1 MLTEQMIQWDPKQRL
16 AMLTIDPVTQH
27 DLTLETLEQFWANS
41 RYRVLQ
47 PKRQAWEEALTQ
59 LAQSNELT
67 PIDVVFAQALDG
79 HWALELSKDK
89 MTLTA
94 TLTFAQGGEAA
105 TVSQLLQLLKN
116 GGLTQGLCRSAI
128 LAMIDQQRDHQQES
142 TTAVIAFGKPAIQGH
157 NGYLKRLVPLPSE
170 HQAVPQAI
178 DIHRVD
184 MRDLGQTFT
193 VDSGRPLLQRIAPTA
208 GQPGYNIVGE
218 TLDATDGEPAQL
230 LAGSGTYIDS
240 QNPDL
245 LVAEMSGIPLM
256 QDHGMAIEPQLTVAE
271 VSVLTG
277 HLKFNGSIVITGDV
291 EDGMQVHAT
300 GNIHIQGSVH
310 NAIIDAGGDLIVDK
324 GVVGHQQDDGHLQ
337 CKIRAGGNVT
347 VHYAQFAHID
357 CVGDLEIRWHAVNC
371 NLCTAHMLYVG
382 LHPHKQGGLNG
393 GSAYARL
400 GLQCNELGT
409 KTGVETRVVVGGD
422 YQSLLDIAAEL
433 EQQQQELNQSWLAEQ
448 VKLNHGLKA
457 GEITA
462 EAKEQALQLIAY
474 LKAMSSENEQ
484 QLQQQQE
491 LIEQF
496 AQERQILITKYLLPR
511 VNITIGNKKYFNN
524 EAQAASQLVLEQGK
538 LVRQPLTASPR
549 KP

>member
-1 MLTEQMIQWDPKQRL
+1 MLTEQMIHWDPKQRL
-16 AMLTIDPVTQH
+16 AKITLDPVNH
-27 DLTLETLEQFWANS
+27 HHLTLAALEQLWANS

-47 PKRQAWEEALTQ
+47 PQRQAWEEALTQ
-59 LAQSNELT
+59 LAKNHELT

-79 HWALELSKDK
+79 SWALNLSKDK

-116 GGLTQGLCRSAI
+116 GNLTQGLCRSAI
-128 LAMIDQQRDHQQES
+128 LAMIDQQRDHQHES
-142 TTAVIAFGKPAIQGH
+142 ATAVIAFGKPAVPGH

-184 MRDLGQTFT
+184 MRNLGQTFT
-193 VDSGRPLLQRIAPTA
+193 VDRGHPLLQRIAPTL
-208 GQPGYNIVGE
+208 GQPGYTILGE

-230 LAGSGTYIDS
+230 IAGSGTYIDS

-245 LVAEMSGIPLM
+245 LIAEISGIPLM
-256 QDHGMAIEPQLTVAE
+256 QDHGMAIEPQLTVAG

-310 NAIIDAGGDLIVDK
+310 NAIIDAGGDLSVDK
-324 GVVGHQQDDGHLQ
+324 GVVGHQQDNGHLQ
-337 CKIRAGGNVT
+337 CQIRAGGNVT
-347 VHYAQFAHID
+347 IHYAQFAHID

-371 NLCTAHMLYVG
+371 NLRTAQMLYVG

-409 KTGVETRVVVGGD
+409 KTGVETRVVVGAD
-422 YQSLLDIAAEL
+422 YQSLLDTATEL
-433 EQQQQELNQSWLAEQ
+433 ENQQQELSRNWLAEQ
-448 VKLNHGLKA
+448 VKLNNGLKA

-474 LKAMSSENEQ
+474 LKTLSSENEQ

-491 LIEQF
+491 LIEHF
-496 AQERQILITKYLLPR
+496 SQERQILITKYLLPR
-511 VNITIGNKKYFNN
+511 VNITLGNNKYFNN
-524 EAQAASQLVLEQGK
+524 EAQGASQLVLEQGK
-538 LVRQPLTASPR
+538 LVRQPLTASPK